1 MKWFK
6 INGEEYK
13 VRVFEPKESFTILYG
28 ENTGRTLDDG
38 APMVLDPK
46 GTFFNYTLTV
56 GAMKGVEDDFG
67 KLWKFLSFPRN
78 EGVRVEFPSGR
89 KTMWTT
95 TDKNGEVINGF
106 YAYVSSG
113 SRDIKKIIEDE
124 NGELKEV
131 IYNTFA
137 INFIAMKAQVLPDDD
152 E

>member
-6 INGEEYK
+6 IEGVEYQ
-13 VRVFEPKESFTILYG
+13 VRVFEPEESFTILYG

-38 APMVLDPK
+38 APLVLDPI

-56 GAMKGVEDDFG
+56 GMKRGFEDDFE
-67 KLWKFLSFPRN
+67 KLWQFLSFPRN
-78 EGVRVEFPSGR
+78 EGMRVEFPSGR

-95 TDKNGEVINGF
+95 TNKNGEIINGF

-113 SRDIKKIIEDE
+113 KRKFKKIIEDV
-124 NGELKEV
+124 NGDLKEV
-131 IYNTFA
+131 IYDTFS
-137 INFIAMKAQVLPDDD
+137 INFIATKAQVLP

>member
-13 VRVFEPKESFTILYG
+13 VRVFEPEESFAILYG
-28 ENTGRTLDDG
+28 GNTGRTLAKG
-38 APMVLDPK
+38 LPMILDPK

-56 GAMKGVEDDFG
+56 GAMRGFEDSFE
-67 KLWKFLSFPRN
+67 KLWNFLSFPRN
-78 EGVRVEFPSGR
+78 DGIRVEFPSGR

-95 TDKNGEVINGF
+95 EGENGEMINGF

-113 SRDIKKIIEDE
+113 KRKIKKIIEDVD
-124 NGELKEV
+124 GELKEV
-131 IYNTFA
+131 IYDTFS
-137 INFIAMKAQVLPDDD
+137 INFIAMKAQVLP

>member
-6 INGEEYK
+6 IDGEEYK
-13 VRVFEPKESFTILYG
+13 VRVFEPEESFTILYG

-56 GAMKGVEDDFG
+56 GAMKSFEDDFE
-67 KLWKFLSFPRN
+67 KLWELLYTPRS
-78 EGVRVEFPSGR
+78 EGLRVEFPSGR
-89 KTMWTT
+89 KTMWST
-95 TDKNGEVINGF
+95 TDENGETINGF

-113 SRDIKKIIEDE
+113 KRKIKKIIEDVD
-124 NGELKEV
+124 GELKEV
-131 IYNTFA
+131 IYDTFA
-137 INFIAMKAQVLPDDD
+137 INFIATKAQVLP

>member
-13 VRVFEPKESFTILYG
+13 VRVFEPEESFTVLYG
-28 ENTGRTLDDG
+28 ENTGRTLDNG
-38 APMVLDPK
+38 APMVLDPL

-56 GAMKGVEDDFG
+56 GAVRGFEDDFEEIWQ
-67 KLWKFLSFPRN
+67 LLSFPRS
-78 EGVRVEFPSGR
+78 EGILVEFPSGR

-95 TDKNGEVINGF
+95 QDDDGQIVNGF

-113 SRDIKKIIEDE
+113 KRKIKKIIEETD
-124 NGELKEV
+124 GELKEV
-131 IYNTFA
+131 VYDTFA
-137 INFIAMKAQVLPDDD
+137 INFIAMKAQVLP

>member
-13 VRVFEPKESFTILYG
+13 VRVFEPEESFTVVYG
-28 ENTGRTLDDG
+28 GNTGRTLDEG

-56 GAMKGVEDDFG
+56 GAMKGFEGYFE
-67 KLWKFLSFPRN
+67 KLWVLLSFPRR
-78 EGVRVEFPSGR
+78 EGLLVEFPSGR
-89 KTMWTT
+89 KTMWSTT
-95 TDKNGEVINGF
+95 AENGEIINGF

-113 SRDIKKIIEDE
+113 KRKIKKIIEDVD
-124 NGELKEV
+124 GELKEV
-131 IYNTFA
+131 IYDTFA
-137 INFIAMKAQVLPDDD
+137 INFIAMKAQVLP